1 MKEITSFTQPLCKKI
16 KSHPSTLTLYGQK
29 LSNEGL
35 TSDNELQKIKL
46 ILKWLENEFEKSASY
61 KSDLKWF
68 DGVWSRFK
76 PGLGKDK
83 DRASGVEKILKAV
96 EKISQF
102 LLAFLFT
109 NLKKI
114 FDLRNQSIER
124 ESMIG
129 YGRKSCIWNTNSLY
143 FQ

>member
-1 MKEITSFTQPLCKKI
+1 MVCYRRFGHNEGDEPSFTQPLMYKKI

-35 TSDNELQKIKL
+35 TSDNELQKNKTNFK
-46 ILKWLENEFEKSASY
+46 KWLETEFEQSKTY

-83 DRASGVEKILKAV
+83 RGASGVDASLLKAV
-96 EKISQF
+96 GKKISTIPQG
-102 LLAFLFT
+102 FLFT
-109 NLKKI
+109 KH
-114 FDLRNQSIER
+114 
-124 ESMIG
+124 
-129 YGRKSCIWNTNSLY
+129 
-143 FQ
+143 